1 MKQLFLM
8 MAIIFAGSVLFAQD
22 QVTEDTTN
30 QFDMTQFGADNIY
43 PDVPKVEFTIDNLNL
58 MRAFYPLYYE
68 NEQEIRRDIRFV
80 NRNDSVF
87 NAVWDSLGYAI
98 LTTMTSLSGI
108 EWVEQDLKIHL
119 MKYLPC
125 DRVYDPALF
134 PLEGIKTSNYVEAA
148 PNGLHQLMNLIMLL
162 SGRNIQQ
169 VSDPKSIQ
177 HYLWDHP
184 LLQQSAYRFD
194 VIATNLAMATAIH
207 IIQPDSLELIIS
219 SENWRRH
226 NPGWI
231 TYENHFRYNW
241 PLTSETP
248 LVTYLANEPYNS
260 ALVNLTRPQSFVRP
274 KSDKP
279 VEAEPTILSAGGGRL
294 GFSVI
299 KTRLGLFE
307 VVDVDTLGLGYSA
320 GLQIGDLIKRVNGE
334 VVRSTRDLM
343 GKIIA
348 KLDSDGVYLIVLREK
363 IEVGILLLPVA
374 VEETESKTA
383 ENSLKID
390 DIDKSAEAEN
400 KRLFDNQ

>member
-1 MKQLFLM
+1 M
-8 MAIIFAGSVLFAQD
+8 
-22 QVTEDTTN
+22 
-30 QFDMTQFGADNIY
+30 
-43 PDVPKVEFTIDNLNL
+43 
-58 MRAFYPLYYE
+58 
-68 NEQEIRRDIRFV
+68 
-80 NRNDSVF
+80 
-87 NAVWDSLGYAI
+87 
-98 LTTMTSLSGI
+98 
-108 EWVEQDLKIHL
+108 
-119 MKYLPC
+119 
-125 DRVYDPALF
+125 
-134 PLEGIKTSNYVEAA
+134 
-148 PNGLHQLMNLIMLL
+148 HQLMNLIMLL

-241 PLTSETP
+241 PLPSETP

-320 GLQIGDLIKRVNGE
+320 GLQIGDLIKRVN
-334 VVRSTRDLM
+334 
-343 GKIIA
+343 
-348 KLDSDGVYLIVLREK
+348 
-363 IEVGILLLPVA
+363 
-374 VEETESKTA
+374 
-383 ENSLKID
+383 
-390 DIDKSAEAEN
+390 EALE
-400 KRLFDNQ
+400 FDWL

>member
-1 MKQLFLM
+1 MKQLFL
-8 MAIIFAGSVLFAQD
+8 IIAFIFTGSALFAQD
-22 QVTEDTTN
+22 QVTEETTK
-30 QFDMTQFGADNIY
+30 QFDITQFAIDNIY
-43 PDVPKVEFTIDNLNL
+43 PDVPKVDFITDNLNL

-68 NEQEIRRDIRFV
+68 NEQEIRQDIKFV

-87 NAVWDSLGYAI
+87 YAVWDSLGYAI

-108 EWVEQDLKIHL
+108 EWVEQNLQIHL

-148 PNGLHQLMNLIMLL
+148 PTGLQQLMNLIMLL
-162 SGRNIQQ
+162 AGRNIHQ
-169 VSDPKSIQ
+169 VVDPKSIQ

-194 VIATNLAMATAIH
+194 VIATNLAIATAVH
-207 IIQPDSLELIIS
+207 IIQPDSLELIIT
-219 SENWRRH
+219 SESWKRH
-226 NPGWI
+226 NPGWN
-231 TYENHFRYNW
+231 TYENHFRHNW
-241 PLTSETP
+241 QLTSETP

-260 ALVNLTRPQSFVRP
+260 TLVNLTRPTSFVRP
-274 KSDKP
+274 KSDKL
-279 VEAEPTILSAGGGRL
+279 VEAAPTILAAGGGRL

-299 KTRLGLFE
+299 KTPLGLFE
-307 VVDVDTLGLGYSA
+307 VVDVDTLGFGYAA

-343 GKIIA
+343 GKIIE
-348 KLDSDGVYLIVLREK
+348 KLDSDGVYIIVLREEV
-363 IEVGILLLPVA
+363 EVGILLLPVA
-374 VEETESKTA
+374 VEETETKPSK
-383 ENSLKID
+383 NSLNSD
-390 DIDKSAEAEN
+390 NIDKSAETEN